1 MAQAARRKVLIT
13 GAAGGMG
20 RACARLFGM
29 THDLVLTDV
38 VAPALDGF
46 SEDLKRDGYTVA
58 ASQAGDLSD
67 DGVLASLVR
76 EMTGDAPFTLLHT
89 AGLSPALAD
98 WRAIMGVN
106 LVATEKL
113 LNAIEPVLIP
123 GSVGVVIASVAGHMM
138 AAVPEIDAVLNE
150 PLAPGFLDLI
160 EPFVES
166 MGPMAGGT
174 SGISYSMSKRATL
187 SICERRAGAWG
198 QQGAR
203 IVSISPGMILT
214 PMGRQEMEKT
224 AGAAQMAQMAP
235 AGRAGVATD
244 IAAAALFLA
253 SDQASYITGCDLK
266 VDGGATAFVKSM
278 MGG

>member
-38 VAPALDGF
+38 VAAALEGF
-46 SEDLKRDGYTVA
+46 TGDIERDGYTVA
-58 ASQAGDLSD
+58 ASLAGDLSD
-67 DGVLASLVR
+67 DDVLAALVS
-76 EMTGDAPFTLLHT
+76 EVSGDAPFTLLHT

-98 WRAIMGVN
+98 WRAIMSVN
-106 LVATEKL
+106 LIATEKL
-113 LNAIEPVLIP
+113 LNAIEPVLSP
-123 GSVGVVIASVAGHMM
+123 GSVGVVIASVAGHLM
-138 AAVPEIDAVLNE
+138 AAVPEVDALMKD

-187 SICERRAGAWG
+187 AICERRAGAWG

-224 AGAAQMAQMAP
+224 AGAAQMAEMAP

-244 IAAAALFLA
+244 IAGAAWFLA